1 MKKYYFG
8 FRDEDIASAK
18 KRKVYLYGENFL
30 ITQNPNLNPVS
41 QYKKIAERNTGIY
54 LNYKDYKTKKL
65 YIWIKESTLEAIREK
80 KRHSFVFFLDKILSY
95 GFVFGNSKIVI
106 SGQLLEKK
114 TLLHFYVFSKR
125 KLIKFQEFLL
135 PDFSTPAFVT
145 DLENKLSYFKKE
157 YPGFN
162 LEWSF
167 PLPDISSR
175 EEPVF
180 KNIKTINS
188 VVEKIPTIKRLSI
201 NKAVNQEKK
210 NKDINI
216 TIIKSVIILLLGVGL
231 YFWKMYQPW
240 IDFKNVRE
248 KYKDAYS
255 LMQKKCI
262 DKNIKIYQDKDI
274 FLDKPKED
282 AKGVKRLST
291 FLNSFFDIE
300 GVEIKEIVYDLKEKD
315 AKMDVN
321 GIRRDR
327 NNLNA
332 KENDFKMSLSIPY
345 QEGRNILQQSK
356 DLLDYIASSNGVALE
371 LLGATKTA
379 SARRDQKTVI
389 NLVLAGNYVEEEE

>member
-8 FRDEDIASAK
+8 FKDEDIVNAK

-65 YIWIKESTLEAIREK
+65 YIWIKESTLETIREK

-95 GFVFGNSKIVI
+95 GFIFGNSKIVI

-157 YPGFN
+157 YPGFSF
-162 LEWSF
+162 EWSF

-175 EEPVF
+175 EESVF
-180 KNIKTINS
+180 KDMKTVDSVIKNIPIFKS
-188 VVEKIPTIKRLSI
+188 LSI
-201 NKAVNQEKK
+201 GKVVSQEKK

-216 TIIKSVIILLLGVGL
+216 TIIKSIMILLLGVGL
-231 YFWKMYQPW
+231 YGWKMYQPW
-240 IDFKNVRE
+240 IDFENVRE
-248 KYKDAYS
+248 KYKEAYS

-262 DKNIKIYQDKDI
+262 DKNIRIYQGKDV

-282 AKGVKRLST
+282 ALGVKRLNT
-291 FLNSFFDIE
+291 FLNSFFNVE
-300 GVEIKEIVYDLKEKD
+300 GVEIKEIIYDLKEKD

-332 KENDFKMSLSIPY
+332 KENDFKISLSIPY

-356 DLLDYIASSNGVALE
+356 ELLDYIASTNGVALE
-371 LLGATKTA
+371 LLGATKKVGGGLRQT
-379 SARRDQKTVI
+379 TIEMVI
-389 NLVLAGNYVEEEE
+389 AGNYVEEE